1 MTIQYKPIA
10 KRYGLFYFHSCNYRN
25 SPIQFHP
32 YLQQK
37 KEYGRLIYLA
47 GYTERSSE
55 DNKDYNR
62 PDPHA
67 QEEKRMNFVCK
78 YAYILKIIPI
88 FAVLITY

>member
-1 MTIQYKPIA
+1 MILAIPKPSIFAA
-10 KRYGLFYFHSCNYRN
+10 KNG
-25 SPIQFHP
+25 
-32 YLQQK
+32 
-37 KEYGRLIYLA
+37 YGRLINLA

-55 DNKDYNR
+55 DNKECNR
-62 PDPHA
+62 PDPNA